1 MMAGRGFAPTFELQN
16 QNSVWHV
23 SKTEPKLDF
32 EASNKKKSKKSNK
45 FNFHAGTLPAHCKN
59 RKHFS
64 KTPAKVLLAPAGPYF
79 RNVFK
84 TESGSKLN

>member
-59 RKHFS
+59 RKHSQRFDLPQPAPIFEMFS
-64 KTPAKVLLAPAGPYF
+64 RLSLAQ
-79 RNVFK
+79 N
-84 TESGSKLN
+84 